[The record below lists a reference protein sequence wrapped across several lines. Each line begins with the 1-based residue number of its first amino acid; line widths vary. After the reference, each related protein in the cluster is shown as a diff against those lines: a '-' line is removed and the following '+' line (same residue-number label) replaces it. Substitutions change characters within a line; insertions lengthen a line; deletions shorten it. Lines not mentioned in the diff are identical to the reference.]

1 MAILG
6 MILFIENYRI
16 ITWVCQLLKKNTA
29 LTSRI
34 TFYSVDLKT
43 SSQIALRVCSKEV
56 REELDIYEFFPKKKK
71 KKVVE
76 L

>member
-16 ITWVCQLLKKNTA
+16 ITWVCQLLKKIQPQSQE
-29 LTSRI
+29 L

-56 REELDIYEFFPKKKK
+56 REELDIYEFFLKKKK
-71 KKVVE
+71 KKK
-76 L
+76 